1 MKRQRRNLS
10 LPAIKKFRDAIAN
23 GKIGSYLV
31 ETGEKVNAGSVKVKY
46 AFKNRPWVVIIEA
59 KRIYSTKQHI

>member
-10 LPAIKKFRDAIAN
+10 LPAIKEFREAIAN

-31 ETGEKVNAGSVKVKY
+31 ESGEKLNAGSVKVKY
-46 AFKNRPWVVIIEA
+46 AFKNRPWVVTIEA
-59 KRIYSTKQHI
+59 KKIYKNKH